1 MAATSDSTAAAG
13 ERLRRAEEEVA
24 ETCAHLRGGSI
35 LRMVGAK
42 VYVCYGGVLGG
53 VLALVCGAVYATV
66 ALNVDLF
73 NNLQMQEILHIP
85 CK

>member
-1 MAATSDSTAAAG
+1 M
-13 ERLRRAEEEVA
+13 
-24 ETCAHLRGGSI
+24 
-35 LRMVGAK
+35 RMVGAK

-66 ALNVDLF
+66 ALNVVLLHCF
-73 NNLQMQEILHIP
+73 QLSTNAEILHIP